1 MEDFKTYE
9 TLPEFKEE
17 CYGKKC
23 NIEKLKKIT
32 ADINFCFMDE
42 QKNFCQLCYNLN
54 ELRNLFYS
62 DESYYHVFETK
73 DKRYPFEFYVNEF
86 FGLDLRYVEKCI
98 AVYRK
103 FMFLQVVGAG
113 ADLLVK
119 FVDGFQN
126 FNKSKL
132 FELLAVSTEQ
142 LKNDINIGVLSPGMS
157 KLQIREYVKNLKGGK
172 KKENVVLEDVD
183 KTLDEQEAE
192 LPSAFDPQHEYDFDF
207 YKTKTKADLVGYCID
222 LQRTVQKLLRK
233 KKN

>member
-9 TLPEFKEE
+9 ILPEFKEE

-23 NIEKLKKIT
+23 NVEKLKKIT
-32 ADINFCFMDE
+32 ADINFCFIDE

-62 DESYYHVFETK
+62 DECYYHAFETK
-73 DKRYPFEFYVNEF
+73 DKRYPFEAYVNEF

-98 AVYRK
+98 AIYKK
-103 FMFLQVVGAG
+103 FMFLQVVGDV
-113 ADLLVK
+113 ADLNVR
-119 FVDGFQN
+119 FVDCFQN

-132 FELLAVSTEQ
+132 FELLPVAIEQ
-142 LKNDINIGVLSPGMS
+142 LKNDIRIGVLSSEMS
-157 KLQIREYVKNLKGGK
+157 ARQIREYVKNLKGGK
-172 KKENVVLEDVD
+172 KKENVVLEDAD

-207 YKTKTKADLVGYCID
+207 YKSKTKGDLVGYCVD
-222 LQRTVQKLLRK
+222 FQRLVQKLLK
-233 KKN
+233 KKK